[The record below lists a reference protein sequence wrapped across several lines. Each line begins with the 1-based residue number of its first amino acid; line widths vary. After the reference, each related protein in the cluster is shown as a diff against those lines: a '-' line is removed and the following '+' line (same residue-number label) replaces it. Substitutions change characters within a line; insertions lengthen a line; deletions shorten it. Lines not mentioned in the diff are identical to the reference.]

1 VVFDG
6 SGLIGGVV
14 FDGSGLIGGVVFDGS
29 GLIRGVVFDG
39 SGLIRGVVFD
49 GSGLIRGE
57 LLYYVRELLVFN
69 ATFNNISSYF
79 FTDIFV
85 DIRNCTILIKACAG

>member
-1 VVFDG
+1 M
-6 SGLIGGVV
+6 
-14 FDGSGLIGGVVFDGS
+14 VVFDGS

-39 SGLIRGVVFD
+39 SGLIKGVVFD

>member
-1 VVFDG
+1 MPPP
-6 SGLIGGVV
+6 SKTTPLIRPPFIRGVV
-14 FDGSGLIGGVVFDGS
+14 FDGG

-39 SGLIRGVVFD
+39 SGLIG
-49 GSGLIRGE
+49 GG

-79 FTDIFV
+79 LLIFL
-85 DIRNCTILIKACAG
+85 LI